1 MLTRSRFATIA
12 ATAALAAAAPLAA
25 APALTSYYDVVL
37 AAPTEE
43 ATMIAGGVVFTCEG
57 TTCEGPRSRDRAL
70 RVCSELRRE
79 VGTITSF
86 TANGEA
92 LSDAQLARCNG

>member
-1 MLTRSRFATIA
+1 MKTLSRFATIA
-12 ATAALAAAAPLAA
+12 ATAALAIGAPLAA
-25 APALTSYYDVVL
+25 APAQSSHYDVVL

-43 ATMIAGGVVFTCEG
+43 ATVIAGGVVFTCEG

-79 VGTITSF
+79 VGTIASF